1 MLQIFIKILLDY
13 LLRMELIYLISD
25 ELFITYAQGTINYIA
40 YLILKINEYDIKKK
54 EINFFL
60 NNSKEVINNE

>member
-1 MLQIFIKILLDY
+1 MQIFIKILLDY